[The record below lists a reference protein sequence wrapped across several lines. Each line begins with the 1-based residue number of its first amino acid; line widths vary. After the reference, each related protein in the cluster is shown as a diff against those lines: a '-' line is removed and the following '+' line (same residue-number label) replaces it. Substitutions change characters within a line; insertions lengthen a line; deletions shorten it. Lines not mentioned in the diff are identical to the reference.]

1 MHRRRAGRKLCR
13 LTRDPAERPLAYDL
27 RRLPAAGRRPRQS
40 AGPRAPSDGRAAR
53 HCSTA
58 AGPRPRRTVDSAAPS
73 ARPRLRQ
80 SAETVA
86 PSAFPPSAGSTDC
99 DDTRPSSAP
108 PVPSAGRAAR
118 PAERRNAGTPP
129 VRATPPRQRR
139 PLSGNLRRLLTCT
152 FLLFRSGLFC
162 THRYRHLLFYVL
174 SSVLQIRPGI
184 ATLVC
189 WGPVRSCCD
198 PRIQLCRH
206 SRFVVSPVA
215 LRSGFVYWP
224 ATHSLKAPAP
234 LLFCTE
240 PSIFIG
246 AAHKVPPILYFL
258 FKGLCKGIDESKFTN
273 NYGSSSC
280 FDLLRYFGLACTM
293 LRFGIISIY
302 IYGHRL
308 FFCPLILQQQKCSTA
323 ITIT

>member
-1 MHRRRAGRKLCR
+1 M
-13 LTRDPAERPLAYDL
+13 
-27 RRLPAAGRRPRQS
+27 
-40 AGPRAPSDGRAAR
+40 
-53 HCSTA
+53 
-58 AGPRPRRTVDSAAPS
+58 
-73 ARPRLRQ
+73 
-80 SAETVA
+80 VA

-129 VRATPPRQRR
+129 
-139 PLSGNLRRLLTCT
+139 
-152 FLLFRSGLFC
+152 
-162 THRYRHLLFYVL
+162 
-174 SSVLQIRPGI
+174 IRPGF

-246 AAHKVPPILYFL
+246 AAHKILCEAFL
-258 FKGLCKGIDESKFTN
+258 KELKSV
-273 NYGSSSC
+273 
-280 FDLLRYFGLACTM
+280 A
-293 LRFGIISIY
+293 
-302 IYGHRL
+302 H
-308 FFCPLILQQQKCSTA
+308 
-323 ITIT
+323 